1 MPGPYSYTNPY
12 GTDIGAASTTP
23 NSTAPP
29 GSFTNPYGAEIGAAS
44 TTPNSTAPP
53 GSFTNPYGAEI
64 GAESTTVPTIG
75 LYQNVDANQG
85 LLQKAGQT
93 LAQGAANL
101 VNPQLGNI
109 ASALLSAED
118 VRSQYNLLKFD
129 RQQPGYGL
137 GLNQTFKYTDFR
149 SVRGNQTVGNRLDG
163 AAAAII
169 NLTTGDFSPES
180 FIAAGYAA
188 ASAAPGGAYTLFNR
202 ETLYGWG
209 NHGTT
214 NRLNIDFTQPSQIAT
229 RYSPTNG
236 MVAIPGLQAF
246 EFRGDKINAVDYSKR
261 SLKEVY
267 RWKPK
272 LGLFGDLGDTLGSVL
287 DAADFTSD
295 FIKFYFTGPKLAPG
309 SSDDDDIIVFR
320 ATLTSLTDSFA
331 AGWTSQQMIGRADPN
346 YRYTSFGRSF
356 QMSFTI
362 YATDRDEMKPI
373 WRKLNALASYTAPDY
388 DGSNIALKGPW
399 MRMTVGDI
407 FVQQPVVITSVDYT
421 LQSSETTW
429 DINVERDGSMMQA
442 PKMIEV
448 SVGGN
453 VISNYIPQKNGIM
466 YPLAK
471 RFNKKGKPIQGI
483 DNWVSDFKD
492 SVKKSADP
500 VPGTSAVDQSGTG
513 AVTPGGTGQT
523 E

>member
-12 GTDIGAASTTP
+12 NAEIGAGSTTP
-23 NSTAPP
+23 NSTAPTGP
-29 GSFTNPYGAEIGAAS
+29 FTNPYGAEI
-44 TTPNSTAPP
+44 
-53 GSFTNPYGAEI
+53 E
-64 GAESTTVPTIG
+64 AESTTVSTIG

-118 VRSQYNLLKFD
+118 ARSQYNLLKFD

-137 GLNQTFKYTDFR
+137 GLNETFKYTDFR
-149 SVRGNQTVGNRLDG
+149 SVRGNQTAGNRLDG

-229 RYSPTNG
+229 RYSKNKG

-246 EFRGDKINAVDYSKR
+246 EFRGDKINAVDYSKPGEGR
-261 SLKEVY
+261 SLKEAY

-272 LGLFGDLGDTLGSVL
+272 LGLFGDLGDTLGSIL

-309 SSDDDDIIVFR
+309 SDEKDDIIVFR

-356 QMSFTI
+356 QMAFTI

-471 RFNKKGKPIQGI
+471 RFTEGKPIRGI

-492 SVKKSADP
+492 SVQRP
-500 VPGTSAVDQSGTG
+500 EPEGTGTSVTSGGGGSNTSGTSG
-513 AVTPGGTGQT
+513 
-523 E
+523 